1 MSKISSE
8 IETEKPKARKNKF
21 TIIAL
26 VTVFVLPVVLAKLA
40 LENDWFNK
48 SATNRGQL
56 LAQPIDAST
65 LLTPIDKHEQGE
77 KNTWKLMMTI
87 PEVCDQACENAV
99 LTISQVRQAVGRHME
114 RVDAVY
120 LVTDESDVSVLANI
134 KENQLGILL
143 NQDNENVNKVFKST
157 GIDAI
162 FITDTLHNVVL
173 KYPNTP
179 DTEQAIMDGR
189 DVLADL
195 RKLLKLSRI
204 G

>member
-1 MSKISSE
+1 MSKINQQSSSDK
-8 IETEKPKARKNKF
+8 TKTSKNRF
-21 TIIAL
+21 TVFAL

-56 LAQPIDAST
+56 LAEPIDASN
-65 LLTPIDKHEQGE
+65 LLRQIDKHSQGE

-87 PEVCDQACENAV
+87 PKVCDKACENAV
-99 LTISQVRQAVGRHME
+99 LTISQVRQAVGRQME

-120 LVTDESDVSVLANI
+120 LVTEASDQAALANI
-134 KENQLGILL
+134 QENSLGIVLK
-143 NQDNENVNKVFKST
+143 QDDENVNKVFKSA

-173 KYPNTP
+173 KYPNTA

>member
-1 MSKISSE
+1 MSKINQQSSSDK
-8 IETEKPKARKNKF
+8 TKTSKNRF
-21 TIIAL
+21 TVFAL

-56 LAQPIDAST
+56 LAEPIDASN
-65 LLTPIDKHEQGE
+65 LLRQIDKHSQGE

-87 PEVCDQACENAV
+87 PKVCDQACENAV
-99 LTISQVRQAVGRHME
+99 LTISQVRQAVGRQME

-120 LVTDESDVSVLANI
+120 LVTEASDQAALANI
-134 KENQLGILL
+134 QENSLGIVLK
-143 NQDNENVNKVFKST
+143 QDDENVNKVFKSA

-173 KYPNTP
+173 KYPNTA